1 VRYLRRVQIGRGYS
15 VSAMRHTAPLA
26 LLIVVFSVV
35 LGGCGG
41 STPTLTKA
49 EFQTAVSSAR
59 DRTDYA
65 LAQITQAKSKADFVN
80 RMESSAD
87 LIDEAADDLS
97 KKGAAEGFESD
108 VDKLTESLRQLAADL
123 RGTAEQVSIEG
134 YEELLNAR
142 GVSFQSW
149 VDINNTLASLGKR
162 GITVQPLE
170 RH

>member
-1 VRYLRRVQIGRGYS
+1 
-15 VSAMRHTAPLA
+15 MRLAAPLS
-26 LLIVVFSVV
+26 LVLIAFAVV

-65 LAQITQAKSKADFVN
+65 LAQITQAKSKTDFVG

-87 LIDEAADDLS
+87 LIDDAANDLS
-97 KKGAAEGFESD
+97 KKGAAEGFEDD
-108 VDKLTESLRQLAADL
+108 VDKLTESFHQLAADL
-123 RGTAEQVSIEG
+123 RGTAEQVNTQG
-134 YEELLNAR
+134 YEDLLNAR

-162 GITVQPLE
+162 GITVQPLQ